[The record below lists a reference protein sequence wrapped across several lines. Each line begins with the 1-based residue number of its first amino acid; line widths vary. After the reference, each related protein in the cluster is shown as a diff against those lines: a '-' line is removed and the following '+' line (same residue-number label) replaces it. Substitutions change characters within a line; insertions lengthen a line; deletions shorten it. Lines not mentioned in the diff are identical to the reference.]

1 MTTNQTIDGVPV
13 FYAIDPLD
21 AYPEPVGTDDKIE
34 RSNGALWVHLNGK
47 RSKLIGLQS
56 LDFLINQLVQIKGE
70 VFGNEPAAQPQGE
83 PVAWRYHDE
92 AGISSWFDG
101 TPEQVNLEFVE
112 QRGGRVERAYAEQ
125 PAPVANT
132 WPKLSFMAI
141 AAGEHAHA
149 DYCQK
154 HAYGSLNEY
163 RNHEALTHAIEVAV
177 AYDKLNSKPAPVA
190 VLMPTQEDFER
201 FIIRRD
207 GSVNVSVLGNSRF
220 YNDATID
227 SEYFVW
233 LTCLDEV
240 TQLNAK
246 SR

>member
-1 MTTNQTIDGVPV
+1 MTTNQTIDGVPRRICHACV
-13 FYAIDPLD
+13 TFPRK
-21 AYPEPVGTDDKIE
+21 AYCPVCDDEPSAK
-34 RSNGALWVHLNGK
+34 
-47 RSKLIGLQS
+47 
-56 LDFLINQLVQIKGE
+56 
-70 VFGNEPAAQPQGE
+70 PQGE
-83 PVAWRYHDE
+83 PVAWL
-92 AGISSWFDG
+92 AQAIGKDG
-101 TPEQVNLEFVE
+101 EVYRNTASPSEITLRDVGFAWGQGVIDRFKIVIKPL
-112 QRGGRVERAYAEQ
+112 YAEQ